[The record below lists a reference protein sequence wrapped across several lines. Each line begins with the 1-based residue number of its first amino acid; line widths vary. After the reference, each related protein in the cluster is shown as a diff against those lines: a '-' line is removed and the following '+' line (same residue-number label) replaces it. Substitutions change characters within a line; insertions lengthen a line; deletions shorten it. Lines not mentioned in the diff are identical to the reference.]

1 MSRNSQIQIGR
12 MGKAVRGR
20 LPCHGHT
27 NRVPNAFQLI
37 HRRHNQRSHRNLRS
51 LLAFPRA
58 PLIMRETNG
67 RMRSRIAA
75 DVRHSKT

>member
-1 MSRNSQIQIGR
+1 MSRTSQIWIGR

-20 LPCHGHT
+20 LPCHGHA
-27 NRVPNAFQLI
+27 NRVPNAFQLV
-37 HRRHNQRSHRNLRS
+37 HRRHNQRSLCNLRI
-51 LLAFPRA
+51 LLAFPKA